1 MQYGLDWTFC
11 KSTWFRNVSCAVSSW
26 NIPVL
31 LSRLGSCTGVR
42 QLRVHAVTSSSFSS
56 SSCHPLLIMVIQ
68 IIMTIKVFKV
78 MSGHFWFMR
87 SPPPSAGPFAISI
100 LIMGIRVIKMI
111 RMLKMIM
118 VIEVKVF
125 KVFKVT
131 TMVCQAI
138 AVHAVTCQA
147 CNSFH

>member
-11 KSTWFRNVSCAVSSW
+11 KSTWNVSCAVSSW

-56 SSCHPLLIMVIQ
+56 SSCHLLLIMVIQ

-78 MSGHFWFMR
+78 ISGSCGHLLLLLLPAR
-87 SPPPSAGPFAISI
+87 LQLVS
-100 LIMGIRVIKMI
+100 
-111 RMLKMIM
+111 
-118 VIEVKVF
+118 
-125 KVFKVT
+125 
-131 TMVCQAI
+131 
-138 AVHAVTCQA
+138 
-147 CNSFH
+147 

>member
-11 KSTWFRNVSCAVSSW
+11 KSTWNVSCAVSSW

-42 QLRVHAVTSSSFSS
+42 QLRVHAVTSSS
-56 SSCHPLLIMVIQ
+56 SCHLLLIMVIQ

-87 SPPPSAGPFAISI
+87 SPPPPPSADPFAISI